1 MTVERV
7 ERVNMEIKEYIN
19 ILSEYNF
26 DEKTKLIA
34 DIKIIMIPN
43 SIINARKFSIS

>member
-26 DEKTKLIA
+26 EEKTELIA
-34 DIKIIMIPN
+34 NIKIIITPN
-43 SIINARKFSIS
+43 SPIN